1 MSRAMYRT
9 IVGEDFPEEMEISFG
24 TGPDKQTLHYRKV
37 RWSVDGSD
45 AGLRYGENP
54 DQPASLYRLENGNL
68 VLGDV
73 HQIPAGRGLVTQSEL
88 LQSGKHPS
96 KINITDVDAALG
108 ILRYF
113 SEEPTAVVVKH
124 NNPSGVAIGQDL
136 PDAYSRALMAD
147 RIAAF
152 GGTIAVNGEVSQD
165 LAEMIVSYYAEVVVA
180 PEYSSEALGVLA
192 RRKNLR
198 VFKIGA
204 IDDLQAFTTTRF
216 LDFKSLLDGGLVAQW
231 SFQPVD
237 LAGDTLAPAATEH
250 EGTTYGVERA
260 PTAAEAADMRFG
272 WFVESGVTSNSI
284 IYVKDRCTVAIGT
297 GEQDRV
303 GVARIARDKAY
314 WKTADRLAFT
324 ATGRGIEEITDTAER
339 DYYVEQSRQLNG
351 GLRGSTMISD
361 AFFPFRDGVEVG
373 LREGVSAV
381 VQPGGALRDREVI
394 DAVNEYQATMIFT
407 GQRSFRH

>member
-1 MSRAMYRT
+1 MSRSMYRT
-9 IVGEDFPEEMEISFG
+9 ILGEDFPEEMEIAFG
-24 TGPDKQTLHYRKV
+24 SGPDKQILRYRKV
-37 RWSVDGSD
+37 RWSIDGTES
-45 AGLRYGENP
+45 GLRYGENP

-68 VLGDV
+68 ILGDV
-73 HQIPAGRGLVTQSEL
+73 HQIAPGRGLATHAEL

-113 SEEPTAVVVKH
+113 TEDPAVVIVKH
-124 NNPSGVAIGQDL
+124 NNPSGVAVGKDL
-136 PDAYSRALMAD
+136 SDAYTRALMAD

-152 GGTIAVNGEVSQD
+152 GGTIAVNGEVSRE
-165 LAEMIVSYYAEVVVA
+165 LAELITAYYAEVLVA
-180 PEYSSEALGVLA
+180 PEYSAEALAVFA

-198 VFKIGA
+198 VLKIGA
-204 IDDLQAFTTTRF
+204 MDDLQAYRATRF
-216 LDFKSLLDGGLVAQW
+216 VDFKSLIDGGLVAQW

-237 LAGDTLAPAATEH
+237 LTFDTLAPASTKH
-250 EGTTYGVERA
+250 EGTTYTVERA

-272 WFVESGVTSNSI
+272 WFVESGVTSNSV

-314 WKTADRLAFT
+314 WKTADRLAFS
-324 ATGRGIEEITDTAER
+324 ATGVGIEEIADTKER
-339 DYYVEQSRQLNG
+339 EFYLEEARGING

-373 LREGVSAV
+373 LQEGVSAV
-381 VQPGGALRDREVI
+381 VQPGGALRDRDVI
-394 DAVNEYQATMIFT
+394 DAVNEYHATMIFT